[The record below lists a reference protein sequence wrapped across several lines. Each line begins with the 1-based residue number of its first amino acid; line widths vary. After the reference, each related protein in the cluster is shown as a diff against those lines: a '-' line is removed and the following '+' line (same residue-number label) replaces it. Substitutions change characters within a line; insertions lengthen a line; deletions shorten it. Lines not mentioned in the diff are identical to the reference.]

1 MVQIGIVE
9 TGGFYE
15 VVADHSQGKAGRE
28 HDAVHDQAKHFG
40 FEPRYKPPGD
50 EGA

>member
-15 VVADHSQGKAGRE
+15 VVADHGKERPAASMMPSIMDGSSSGGLIS
-28 HDAVHDQAKHFG
+28 D
-40 FEPRYKPPGD
+40 
-50 EGA
+50 

>member
-15 VVADHSQGKAGRE
+15 VVADHGKERPAKGAGHQGCAG
-28 HDAVHDQAKHFG
+28 DQS
-40 FEPRYKPPGD
+40 P
-50 EGA
+50 